1 MVFLSNNMQ
10 KSVSTYIVAEAGI
23 NHNSD
28 IEIAKQMIETAASC
42 GANAIKFQTFTP
54 DELFSE
60 TINPEL
66 YNLSKSWVL
75 TKRDHI
81 TLQKISKK
89 NKIDFFST
97 PCGIKSANLLKNL
110 KVPFMKIASGEIT
123 NPELIDHI
131 AKMKIPMMI
140 STGMT
145 SVSEISKVIEIVQS
159 HNCKFSL
166 LHCVSNYPTKF
177 SDANLSTIT
186 QLRDMFD
193 ISVGFS
199 DHTIGIDVSLAA
211 VALGATII
219 EKHFTLDK
227 NMDGP
232 DQKLSID
239 PKELSDL
246 VKKTRIIEKAMGVPR
261 KITYKNEEP
270 FKANMRKSLGA
281 NVTIPANTIVKR
293 AMITTFR
300 PGTGIPPSMIKNFIG
315 RKTKKTIQKGTLL
328 NWDFF

>member
-1 MVFLSNNMQ
+1 MQ
-10 KSVSTYIVAEAGI
+10 KEIRKPTYIIAEAGI

-28 IEIAKQMIETAASC
+28 IKIAKKMIEVSAKC

-60 TINPEL
+60 LINPKL
-66 YNLSKSWVL
+66 YHLSQNWVLSK
-75 TKRDHI
+75 KDHI
-81 TLQKISKK
+81 ELQNHARK

-123 NPELIDHI
+123 NIDLIDYI
-131 AKMKIPMMI
+131 SKMQIPMII

-145 SVSEISKVIEIVQS
+145 SISEISKVVEIVRS
-159 HNCKFSL
+159 NNCKFVL
-166 LHCVSNYPTKF
+166 LHCVSSYPTNFK
-177 SDANLSTIT
+177 DANLATISYLQKT
-186 QLRDMFD
+186 FD
-193 ISVGFS
+193 VPIGFS
-199 DHTIGIDVSLAA
+199 DHTVGIDVSLAA

-239 PKELSDL
+239 PNELSNL
-246 VKKTRIIEKAMGVPR
+246 VKKTRMIEKAIGQHRTHVFTTEKQFR
-261 KITYKNEEP
+261 D
-270 FKANMRKSLGA
+270 NMRKSLG
-281 NVTIPANTIVKR
+281 VSQTIPSNTILKR
-293 AMITTFR
+293 SMITSFR
-300 PGTGIPPSMIKNFIG
+300 PGTGIPPSMINNFVG
-315 RKTKKTIQKGTLL
+315 RKTKKSIKKGSLL
-328 NWDFF
+328 DWDYF